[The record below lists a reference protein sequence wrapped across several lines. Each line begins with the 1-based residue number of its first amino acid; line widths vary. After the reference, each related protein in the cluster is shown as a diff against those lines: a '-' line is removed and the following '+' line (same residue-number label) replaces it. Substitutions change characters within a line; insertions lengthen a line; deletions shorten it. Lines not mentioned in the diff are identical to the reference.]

1 MDYGEIHG
9 MKNNM
14 IQNTNRFAGLI
25 TDEDFSTVVSVYSS
39 LMHEYSIRICSN
51 ICNEPIHESID
62 KGFALECAV
71 FLSSLR
77 SGPFVE
83 QAWLMA
89 QEMVAML
96 CSLYPDDAE
105 VQYFS
110 GMVLNNVGNYKGV
123 SHVCPEYR
131 SSDILEQVTEEYLK
145 SELAIPGLENEHY
158 FIPQKIILDHFGD
171 SCFSYSAP
179 TSMGKSLIIKEFIRQ
194 KIESGCQSNFA
205 IIVPS
210 RALINENS
218 KELSYTLGEMLH
230 EEKYRVVEN
239 NGAAA
244 FDTDNSLICVMTPE
258 RFLRLLNTNQEVNF
272 GVVFIDEAHRISI
285 NDSRSAV
292 YYQILN
298 LLPKETKVIFSSPYI
313 PNPDVY
319 LNLIKGKKDKSR
331 HSYVTQFSPVCQLKM
346 IVNIKSEELISFN
359 AYSMESKVESRL
371 LEKINLTSLVSA
383 LGDGKQNIIYINGK
397 KMVIEEAL
405 KYAENKPYLNDPEL
419 DGLAE
424 DIRRIIHPDY
434 HLADLVRKG
443 VAFHIGYLPSVI
455 RVRIEELFKGNS
467 GEHGKIN
474 TVFCTSTLL
483 EGVNLPCANLFVCDY
498 KKGKNTEMNE
508 IDFRNLIGRAGR
520 IRYNISGNV
529 FFVCIPN
536 ISSADKFVKKLQKPV
551 RPQRLSVLSALDY
564 EQKKRIVDS
573 IKNGQYEFGRNVDQD
588 DEEFSR
594 DRRFATMLL
603 KDIIAGRETYITK
616 QFEAFLSESDK
627 NEIRERFEFR
637 RDEIDEEIDI
647 SQDQHDRLVKRLQ
660 ESNLRY
666 PKINGMV
673 PNGRDVLGFLL
684 DLLDVFKWDIYERHT
699 LGYWNEKEKR
709 YSKLSWYSLVLCK
722 WMAGNSLKEILEDQ
736 IDYYKMIGADAINQ
750 KAGDLM
756 EALDRIIQFKLG
768 NYFKK
773 FSRELRRLFPNES
786 FQDWSEFVEFGG
798 INPIQIFLQ
807 KNGFSREVAITILR
821 GHIKYIDRKEYVI
834 KKEIF
839 NCDNH
844 HIRDEA
850 LLVWKWNPDL
860 FDGSPSFVD

>member
-1 MDYGEIHG
+1 
-9 MKNNM
+9 MKNKM
-14 IQNTNRFAGLI
+14 SQNTNRFAGLI
-25 TDEDFSTVVSVYSS
+25 SDEEFSTVVSVYSS
-39 LMHEYSIRICSN
+39 LIHEYSIKICSN
-51 ICNEPIHESID
+51 ICNKPIHESID

-77 SGPFVE
+77 NGPFVE

-89 QEMVAML
+89 QEMAAML
-96 CSLYPDDAE
+96 CTLYQDDAE
-105 VQYFS
+105 VKYFS
-110 GMVLNNVGNYKGV
+110 GMVFNNIGNYKGV

-145 SELAIPGLENEHY
+145 SELTIPGLENEHY

-218 KELSYTLGEMLH
+218 KDLSNTLGEMLH
-230 EEKYRVVEN
+230 EEKYRIVEN

-258 RFLRLLNTNQEVNF
+258 RLLRLLNTNPEVHF
-272 GVVFIDEAHRISI
+272 GVVFIDEAHRISS

-319 LNLIKGKKDKSR
+319 LNLIKGKKDKSK

-346 IVNIKSEELISFN
+346 IVNLKSEELISFN
-359 AYSMESKVESRL
+359 AYSMESKVESKL
-371 LEKINLTSLVSA
+371 LEEINLTSLVKT

-397 KMVIEEAL
+397 DKVIREAL
-405 KYAENKPYLNDPEL
+405 KYAEDKPYLNDPEL
-419 DGLAE
+419 DELAE
-424 DIRRIIHPDY
+424 DIRRVIHSDY

-455 RVRIEELFKGNS
+455 RVRIEELFKGIS
-467 GEHGKIN
+467 GELGKIN

-498 KKGKNTEMNE
+498 KKGNNTEMNE

-529 FFVCIPN
+529 FFVCIPK
-536 ISSADKFVKKLQKPV
+536 ISSVDKFVEKLQKPV
-551 RPQRLSVLSALDY
+551 RPQRLSILSALDY

-573 IKNGQYEFGRNVDQD
+573 IKNGQYEFGRNGDQND
-588 DEEFSR
+588 DEFSR
-594 DRRFATMLL
+594 DRKFATMLL

-616 QFEAFLSESDK
+616 QFEALLSESDK
-627 NEIRERFEFR
+627 SEIRERFVFR
-637 RDEIDEEIDI
+637 REEIDEEIDI
-647 SQDQHDRLVKRLQ
+647 SQDQHERLVKRLQ

-666 PKINGMV
+666 PQINGMV
-673 PNGRDVLGFLL
+673 PNGKDVFNFLL
-684 DLLDVFKWDIYERHT
+684 NLLDVFKWDIYEKQT
-699 LGYWNEKEKR
+699 LGYWNENEKR

-722 WMAGNSLKEILEDQ
+722 WMAGKSLKEILEDQ
-736 IDYYKMIGADAINQ
+736 INHYNLVGAEAINK

-756 EALDRIIQFKLG
+756 EALDRIIQFKIG

-773 FSRELRRLFPNES
+773 FSRELRRLYPNES
-786 FQDWSEFVEFGG
+786 FQDWAEFVEYGG

-807 KNGFSREVAITILR
+807 KNGFSREVAISIFR
-821 GHIKYIDRKEYVI
+821 GHRKFVDIKEYII

-839 NCDNH
+839 DYH
-844 HIRDEA
+844 HIKDEA
-850 LLVWKWNPDL
+850 ILVWKWNPDL
-860 FDGSPSFVD
+860 FDGSPSFVN